1 LLEGFINTFSP
12 VARGLRD
19 LKRLW
24 RTRDTMG
31 FNQVAENDELIL
43 DEALERQRILETVIN
58 NSPVMVFLWT
68 PEEDWPAKYV
78 SENVTQLGYSA
89 EDFLTGR
96 IMYANIVHSE
106 DIDRV
111 RKELTRCCEIGK
123 GDFVNRYRVLTG
135 RGEVRWVEE
144 KTFIQRDERGN
155 VVNFQGIVRDITSE
169 IKNEQA
175 LRDALES
182 QKALMEKQKAL
193 LERQRALETVI
204 NNSSVVVFLWKAEKY
219 WPTLYVSE
227 NVRQFGY
234 APEDFISGRILYGKI
249 VHPEDL
255 LLVELELEENCEEGG
270 KEFNRQYRILTTT
283 GEVRWVEEK
292 TFIQRNQEG
301 QVTNFQG
308 IIEDITEKIKK
319 S

>member
-1 LLEGFINTFSP
+1 
-12 VARGLRD
+12 
-19 LKRLW
+19 
-24 RTRDTMG
+24 MG
-31 FNQVAENDELIL
+31 FNQVTESDETII
-43 DEALERQRILETVIN
+43 DEVLERQRILETVIN
-58 NSPVMVFLWT
+58 NSPVMAFLWA

-78 SENVTQLGYSA
+78 SENVSQLGYSA

-96 IMYANIVHSE
+96 IMYGNIVHSE

-111 RKELTRCCEIGK
+111 RKELTTCCEIGK
-123 GDFVNRYRVLTG
+123 DDFVTRYRVITG
-135 RGEVRWVEE
+135 SGEILWVEE
-144 KTFIQRDERGN
+144 KTFIQRDEKGR
-155 VVNFQGIVRDITSE
+155 VVNFQGIVRDITTE
-169 IKNEQA
+169 IKNEIA

-204 NNSSVVVFLWKAEKY
+204 NNSSMVVFLWKAEKY
-219 WPTLYVSE
+219 WPTIYVSE

-234 APEDFISGRILYGKI
+234 APEDFISGRVLYGKI

-270 KEFNRQYRILTTT
+270 KEFNRQYRILTAS

-308 IIEDITEKIKK
+308 IIEDITDRDRK
-319 S
+319 SVV

>member
-1 LLEGFINTFSP
+1 LCREVLES
-12 VARGLRD
+12 
-19 LKRLW
+19 KRLCKA
-24 RTRDTMG
+24 RDTMG
-31 FNQVAENDELIL
+31 FNQLAESDEMIL
-43 DEALERQRILETVIN
+43 DEVLEKQRILETVIN
-58 NSPVMVFLWT
+58 NSPIMAFLWT

-123 GDFVNRYRVLTG
+123 DDFVNRYRVVTG
-135 RGEVRWVEE
+135 KGEIRWVEE

-155 VVNFQGIVRDITSE
+155 VLNFQGIVRDVTSE
-169 IKNEQA
+169 IKNERA

-204 NNSSVVVFLWKAEKY
+204 NNSSTVAFLWKAEKY
-219 WPTLYVSE
+219 WPTLY
-227 NVRQFGY
+227 
-234 APEDFISGRILYGKI
+234 GKI
-249 VHPEDL
+249 IHPEDL
-255 LLVELELEENCEEGG
+255 ILVELELEENCEEGG
-270 KEFNRQYRILTTT
+270 KEFNRQYRVLTKT

-292 TFIQRNQEG
+292 TFIQRNPEG

-319 S
+319 T

>member
-1 LLEGFINTFSP
+1 
-12 VARGLRD
+12 
-19 LKRLW
+19 
-24 RTRDTMG
+24 MG
-31 FNQVAENDELIL
+31 FNQVAESDETIL

-68 PEEDWPAKYV
+68 PEENWPAKYV
-78 SENVTQLGYSA
+78 SENVTQLEYSA

-96 IMYANIVHSE
+96 IMYANIIHSE

-111 RKELTRCCEIGK
+111 RKELTTCCEIGK
-123 GDFVNRYRVLTG
+123 DDFVTRYRIITG
-135 RGEVRWVEE
+135 NGEILWVEE
-144 KTFIQRDERGN
+144 KTFIQRDEKGR
-155 VVNFQGIVRDITSE
+155 VVNFQGIVRDITTE
-169 IKNEQA
+169 IKNEIA

-204 NNSSVVVFLWKAEKY
+204 NNSSMVVFLWKAEKY
-219 WPTLYVSE
+219 WPTIYVSE

-234 APEDFISGRILYGKI
+234 APEDFISGRVLYGKI

-270 KEFNRQYRILTTT
+270 KEFNRQYRILTAS

-308 IIEDITEKIKK
+308 IIEDITDRVKP
-319 S
+319 

>member
-1 LLEGFINTFSP
+1 M
-12 VARGLRD
+12 RD
-19 LKRLW
+19 N
-24 RTRDTMG
+24 MG
-31 FNQVAENDELIL
+31 FNQVAESDETIL

-58 NSPVMVFLWT
+58 NSPVMAFLWT
-68 PEEDWPAKYV
+68 PEDDWPAKYV

-96 IMYANIVHSE
+96 IMYANIIHSE

-123 GDFVNRYRVLTG
+123 DDFVNRYRIITG
-135 RGEVRWVEE
+135 KGEIRWVEE
-144 KTFIQRDERGN
+144 KTFIQRDEKGN

-169 IKNEQA
+169 IKNERA

-204 NNSSVVVFLWKAEKY
+204 NNSPVIVFLWKAEKY

-227 NVRQFGY
+227 NIRQLGY
-234 APEDFISGRILYGKI
+234 APEDFISGRVLYGKI
-249 VHPEDL
+249 IHPEDL
-255 LLVELELEENCEEGG
+255 LIVELELEENCEEGG
-270 KEFNRQYRILTTT
+270 KEFTRQYRILTKT

-292 TFIQRNQEG
+292 TFIQRNPEG
-301 QVTNFQG
+301 RVTNFQG
-308 IIEDITEKIKK
+308 IIEDITEKIKRA
-319 S
+319 